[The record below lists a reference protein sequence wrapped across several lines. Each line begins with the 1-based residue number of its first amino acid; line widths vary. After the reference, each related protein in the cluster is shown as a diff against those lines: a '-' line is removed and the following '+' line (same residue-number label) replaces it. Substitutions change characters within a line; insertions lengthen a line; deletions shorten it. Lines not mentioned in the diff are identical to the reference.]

1 MKPTEEE
8 PVYWTR
14 DEQFIND
21 LLGPM
26 LHQIEVR
33 VAATTATV
41 LDNFIK
47 TKGDSISRR
56 QAEREFGKKWLA
68 DHIEL
73 YGRQIYTQGL
83 WNSETQSLNNRMT
96 FSRKQLAEIRAKE
109 TTAESVYFFSR
120 QLFKKQREIE
130 REEKKKRQEMMEELS
145 AANQE
150 GE

>member
-1 MKPTEEE
+1 MKANEEE
-8 PVYWTR
+8 PCYWTR

-21 LLGPM
+21 MMKPL

-33 VAATTATV
+33 VAATAAEV

-68 DHIEL
+68 DHIAL
-73 YGRQIYTQGL
+73 YGREIYTQGL

-96 FSRKQLAEIRAKE
+96 FSRKQLAAIRAKE
-109 TTAESVYFFSR
+109 TTSESVYYFSR
-120 QLFKKQREIE
+120 QLFKKQREM
-130 REEKKKRQEMMEELS
+130 EKYKENEKI
-145 AANQE
+145 
-150 GE
+150 

>member
-1 MKPTEEE
+1 MKANEEE
-8 PVYWTR
+8 PCYWTR

-21 LLGPM
+21 MMKPL

-33 VAATTATV
+33 VAATAAEV

-68 DHIEL
+68 DHIAL
-73 YGRQIYTQGL
+73 YGREIYTQGL

-96 FSRKQLAEIRAKE
+96 FSRKQLAAIRAKE
-109 TTAESVYFFSR
+109 TTSESVYYFSR

-130 REEKKKRQEMMEELS
+130 KQQQHEQEKL
-145 AANQE
+145 
-150 GE
+150 

>member
-1 MKPTEEE
+1 MKQQEEE
-8 PVYWTR
+8 PCYWTR

-21 LLGPM
+21 MMKPL

-33 VAATTATV
+33 VAATAAEV

-68 DHIEL
+68 DHIAL
-73 YGRQIYTQGL
+73 YGREIYTQGL

-96 FSRKQLAEIRAKE
+96 FSRKQLAAIRAKE
-109 TTAESVYFFSR
+109 TTSESVYYFSR

-130 REEKKKRQEMMEELS
+130 KQKKNK
-145 AANQE
+145 
-150 GE
+150 

>member
-1 MKPTEEE
+1 MNKTNEE
-8 PVYWTR
+8 PCYWTR

-21 LLGPM
+21 MMKPL

-33 VAATTATV
+33 VAATAAEV

-96 FSRKQLAEIRAKE
+96 FSRKQLAAIRAKE
-109 TTAESVYFFSR
+109 TTSESVYYFSR
-120 QLFKKQREIE
+120 QLFKKQREM
-130 REEKKKRQEMMEELS
+130 EKQQQHEQEKL
-145 AANQE
+145 
-150 GE
+150 

>member
-1 MKPTEEE
+1 MKQQEEE
-8 PVYWTR
+8 PCYWTR

-21 LLGPM
+21 MMKPL

-33 VAATTATV
+33 VAATAAEV

-68 DHIEL
+68 DHIAL
-73 YGRQIYTQGL
+73 YGREIYTQGL

-96 FSRKQLAEIRAKE
+96 FSRKQLAAIRAKE
-109 TTAESVYFFSR
+109 TTSESVYYFSR
-120 QLFKKQREIE
+120 QLFKKQREM
-130 REEKKKRQEMMEELS
+130 EKE
-145 AANQE
+145 NQQNTKP
-150 GE
+150 